1 MMSRKKKQIELFG
14 FAGIARLAHMTRN
27 HVRMD
32 YVRGKLP
39 DPFALLDQGRDKEGI
54 PVWTREQ
61 IDPYVAERLGKKQT
75 ASE

>member
-1 MMSRKKKQIELFG
+1 
-14 FAGIARLAHMTRN
+14 MTRN